1 MKPSRGL
8 AAVEVGESRFV
19 FGKGSASRE
28 RMLESSRS
36 MEATMDWRDHIE
48 LNPDVL
54 LGKPV
59 LKGTRLSVEFVLDLV
74 ATGVPEVD
82 ILANYPR
89 LTRGGILACVAY
101 ASDLVRSERV
111 FPLSA

>member
-1 MKPSRGL
+1 M
-8 AAVEVGESRFV
+8 
-19 FGKGSASRE
+19 
-28 RMLESSRS
+28 
-36 MEATMDWRDHIE
+36 TWQDHIE

-59 LKGTRLSVEFVLDLV
+59 VKGTRLSVEFVLDMI
-74 ATGVPEVD
+74 AAGVSEAE

-89 LTRGGILACVAY
+89 LTRAAVLACIAY
-101 ASDLVRSERV
+101 ALELVRSERA